1 MSVFDGY
8 ATQLGTVQGRITG
21 RDQSISAEEE
31 LDAWENRIET
41 DPAVQDRLVAY
52 WNNLGQSNWTATGTP
67 WSASFVSYLQRN
79 NEFKGNAA
87 HWAYT
92 RDIIAGS
99 ADYPNW
105 TAYNIPL
112 NTYGNG
118 IELNVGDILVK
129 KRSGSNTAGHGEV
142 VYHVDPA
149 AGYAY
154 IVGGNLSDSVRSS
167 RVRLMGGEGRRIAGG
182 SGPNQN
188 YQIILKKDARVVELT
203 EAGAPK
209 KNQMLWIL
217 AAGGLAWILLK

>member
-8 ATQLGTVQGRITG
+8 AEDLGHAQGRITG
-21 RDQSISAEEE
+21 RDQNISAEEE
-31 LDAWENRIET
+31 LDAWENRTET

-52 WNNLGQSNWTATGTP
+52 WNNLGQSNWSATETP

-79 NEFKGNAA
+79 NGFKGDAA

-99 ADYPNW
+99 PDYPGW
-105 TAYNIPL
+105 SAFNIPW
-112 NTYGNG
+112 NAYGNG
-118 IELNVGDILVK
+118 IELNIGDILV
-129 KRSGSNTAGHGEV
+129 RSRPGSNTSGHGEV

-149 AGYAY
+149 TGWAY

-167 RVRLMGGEGRRIAGG
+167 RIRLMTDETGGYTRKISGGDDAGG
-182 SGPNQN
+182 
-188 YQIILKKDARVVELT
+188 YQIILKKDARIGTGEST
-203 EAGAPK
+203 K

-217 AAGGLAWILLK
+217 AAGGLAWILLR